1 MSAKIAKKV
10 TTQQK
15 SLKVK
20 DVEEPV
26 QEILVQD
33 SSKKS
38 FTKTTDKTVANVP
51 SQFKYFALGPLDDDH
66 EDIFD
71 EKQLVIEDANFEK
84 QNKEN
89 SEKAK
94 LGNFSVPK
102 ININWVRYGKVSKFA
117 FKLRRVKNV
126 TSVMYWDKN
135 WTKDDAPINIKFKVP
150 YDMRQQECVN
160 FVNFKRF
167 VDQHVET
174 FFHGPD
180 NFLTKQGLNHKLYK
194 SWNEV
199 DVDTLLQENDY
210 NDYTKIKGFAM
221 PFAKNFDL
229 EIEEICENGESHY
242 VFPKQT
248 VSGNYDIYKMIY
260 DNCPLN
266 KSMFSMCVQMNKVS
280 TVKANKKY
288 SVSFAIT
295 YLKIWKTGGRK
306 KVTEEKI
313 NFVTDNSVRNLL
325 GINADQEE
333 TAKETDEVVEAE
345 PAEAKEDDSAESES
359 EYEDDDEEDDS
370 EDESPKKTLTKK
382 N

>member
-1 MSAKIAKKV
+1 MSTKTAKKV

-15 SLKVK
+15 SLKLK
-20 DVEEPV
+20 EVEEPV
-26 QEILVQD
+26 QEIVVQD

-38 FTKTTDKTVANVP
+38 FTKTTDKPYVSMPN
-51 SQFKYFALGPLDDDH
+51 QFKYFALGPLDGDNEE
-66 EDIFD
+66 EDIYD

-102 ININWVRYGKVSKFA
+102 INVNWVRYGKVSKFA

-126 TSVMYWDKN
+126 ASVMYWDKN
-135 WTKDDAPINIKFKVP
+135 WTKEDIPYTIKFKVP
-150 YDMRQQECVN
+150 YDTRQQECVN
-160 FVNFKRF
+160 FVNFKRS
-167 VDQHVET
+167 VDQTVEN

-180 NFLTKQGLNHKLYK
+180 NFLTKQGLNHKSYK
-194 SWNEV
+194 NWNEV
-199 DVDTLLQENDY
+199 DIDTLIQENDY

-229 EIEEICENGESHY
+229 EIEEINESGESYY

-266 KSMFSMCVQMNKVS
+266 KSMFSMCVQMNKIS

-295 YLKIWKTGGRK
+295 YLKIWKTSGRK
-306 KVTEEKI
+306 KTVEEKI

-325 GINADQEE
+325 GINAN
-333 TAKETDEVVEAE
+333 KEAE
-345 PAEAKEDDSAESES
+345 PESEEETDS
-359 EYEDDDEEDDS
+359 EEEYEEDESD
-370 EDESPKKTLTKK
+370 DESPKKTLTKK